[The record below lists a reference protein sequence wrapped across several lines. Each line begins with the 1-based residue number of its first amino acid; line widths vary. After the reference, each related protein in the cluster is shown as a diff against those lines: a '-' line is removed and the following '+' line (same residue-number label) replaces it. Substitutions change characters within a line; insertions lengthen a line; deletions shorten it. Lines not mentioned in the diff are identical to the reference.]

1 MAKLIVIMGVSGCG
15 KSTIGQKLSKALETD
30 FLEGDDFHPASNVEK
45 MSQGIPLTDE
55 DRSLWLDHILGAV
68 TASPASVVTLACSAL
83 TPYVQDRLFSG
94 AERKISWV
102 WLFAPIDTIAA
113 RLAQRENHFMPA
125 ALLQSQFDALSPPAG
140 AIKVDVSASTE
151 SVVETILEKWVSL

>member
-68 TASPASVVTLACSAL
+68 TASPAPVVTLACSAL
-83 TPYVQDRLFSG
+83 TPYVQDRLISG
-94 AERKISWV
+94 TERKISWV

-125 ALLQSQFDALSPPAG
+125 ALLQSQFDALYPPAG
-140 AIKVDVSASTE
+140 AIKIDVSASTE
-151 SVVETILEKWVSL
+151 SVVETILEKWASL

>member
-68 TASPASVVTLACSAL
+68 TASP
-83 TPYVQDRLFSG
+83 
-94 AERKISWV
+94 
-102 WLFAPIDTIAA
+102 
-113 RLAQRENHFMPA
+113 
-125 ALLQSQFDALSPPAG
+125 
-140 AIKVDVSASTE
+140 
-151 SVVETILEKWVSL
+151 